1 MSARGIHAT
10 CNITR
15 FSWRQNGRKVL
26 CTNINKQFAV
36 VRFGSSS
43 AAATMTDLTVLIS
56 PTPLYAP
63 MMTSRFPFRRSTSN
77 LITPT
82 MVTLETEREPE
93 VCESPV
99 ADNSEPAQEPVQDS
113 ESLQPKR
120 RGRASSRIV
129 DPNFLSPPVNTFK
142 AAGYRPHAK
151 RHRPTRSQS
160 APPARLLEPTE
171 QQTPSPPQ
179 PFVPDFPSTAI
190 NRSFPRRSFTSYSS
204 EAIARKV
211 GLGNLLPPPPPL
223 RKFIP

>member
-1 MSARGIHAT
+1 
-10 CNITR
+10 
-15 FSWRQNGRKVL
+15 
-26 CTNINKQFAV
+26 
-36 VRFGSSS
+36 
-43 AAATMTDLTVLIS
+43 
-56 PTPLYAP
+56 

-223 RKFIP
+223 LRPTTFWRKTRRSGVTAASYSPSYHLVRRSTFIAAGLDFDTPTDDLSAFSVENRVKFIVVPPEHSLQ